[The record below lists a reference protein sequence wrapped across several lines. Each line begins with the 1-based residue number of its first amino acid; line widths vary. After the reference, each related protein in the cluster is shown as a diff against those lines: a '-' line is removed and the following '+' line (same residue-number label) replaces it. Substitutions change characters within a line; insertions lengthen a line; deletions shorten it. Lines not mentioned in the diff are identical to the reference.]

1 MVQLISQLESRQVTI
16 PPVTTL
22 PESGSLL
29 QIFWMASRIC
39 LLAVSTVQDS
49 QLVSLMSLKN
59 FSGRPK
65 AGSCAASFFHSS
77 MEGPSPFFTVITGA
91 WSLSP

>member
-1 MVQLISQLESRQVTI
+1 MVQLMSQLESRQVTM

-22 PESGSLL
+22 PESGSRL
-29 QIFWMASRIC
+29 QIFWIASRIC

-59 FSGRPK
+59 FSGWPN
-65 AGSCAASFFHSS
+65 AGSCAASFFHISTD
-77 MEGPSPFFTVITGA
+77 GPSPFFTFTTGA
-91 WSLSP
+91 WVLSP

>member
-1 MVQLISQLESRQVTI
+1 MVQLMSQLESRQVTM

-22 PESGSLL
+22 PESGSRL
-29 QIFWMASRIC
+29 QIFWIASRIC

-59 FSGRPK
+59 FSGWPERRILR
-65 AGSCAASFFHSS
+65 GELLHISTDGLRRS
-77 MEGPSPFFTVITGA
+77 
-91 WSLSP
+91 